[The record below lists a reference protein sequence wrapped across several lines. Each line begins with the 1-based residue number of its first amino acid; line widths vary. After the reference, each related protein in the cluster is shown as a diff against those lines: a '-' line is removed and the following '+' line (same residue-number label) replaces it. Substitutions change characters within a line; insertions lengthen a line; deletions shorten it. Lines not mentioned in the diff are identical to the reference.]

1 MQPAD
6 PSWGSAY
13 PTIVHAVWMQTGR
26 NDIITR
32 HLDSVVRYMHTLEAA
47 VSGSGLSHMFAK
59 YADWFPPAGAAS
71 ASKSLVSAAT
81 FIHDSR
87 LVAAMA
93 EAVGNSSVHHH
104 FAQLSAD
111 LATQFNAA
119 WLHNGSYASGL
130 QTELALPLF
139 LDIVPQAQQQAVVE
153 ALVRQIEHHDKHV
166 TSGIIGTRAIYEA
179 LAKNG
184 RMDVALA
191 MLAKTDFP
199 SYGYMVQGN
208 VYEPSTTVTYMLA
221 LASIIRRLTHYR
233 SNDIVYVH
241 AVVGK
246 VGRLRLGQRPS
257 GRLSQPH
264 HVRNDLS
271 LLSQIRGGRDP
282 DREWLATCFHRAV
295 LR

>member
-13 PTIVHAVWMQTGR
+13 PTVVHAVWTHTGR
-26 NDIITR
+26 THIITR
-32 HLDSVVRYMHTLEAA
+32 HLDGVVRYMHTLEES
-47 VSGSGLSHMFAK
+47 VRRSGLARMFAK

-93 EAVGNSSVHHH
+93 EAVGNSSVHQH
-104 FAQLSAD
+104 FSQLSED

-119 WLHNGSYASGL
+119 WLRNGSYASGL

-139 LDIVPQAQQQAVVE
+139 LDIVPEAQQQAVLE
-153 ALVRQIEHHDKHV
+153 TLVRDIENHDKHV
-166 TSGIIGTRAIYEA
+166 TTGIIGTRAIYEA
-179 LAKNG
+179 LGKNG

-208 VYEPSTTVTYMLA
+208 PHEPSTTVTDVLA
-221 LASIIRRLTHYR
+221 LLCTLCTLTHQLTHTC
-233 SNDIVYVH
+233 SH
-241 AVVGK
+241 SCGK
-246 VGRLRLGQRPS
+246 SGAPATWRTTKWMPPVTTSCS
-257 GRLSQPH
+257 GRSQP
-264 HVRNDLS
+264 S
-271 LLSQIRGGRDP
+271 CTST
-282 DREWLATCFHRAV
+282 WRA
-295 LR
+295 